1 MLQSKVKQYEST
13 MTTPHALDQSVHLH
27 TQRTQSCTVVRPANS
42 RQTSR
47 STCFWKSGRLK
58 LGTACRELE
67 HGWLL
72 SALKGA
78 SFLDSVIRI
87 HSVRAKRETRK
98 RLSVFDNDLA
108 MADVHES
115 SRKEGTSSLA
125 VTCSS

>member
-87 HSVRAKRETRK
+87 HSVRAKRETGKDQAVLTTILRLQTFMK
-98 RLSVFDNDLA
+98 R
-108 MADVHES
+108 
-115 SRKEGTSSLA
+115 RGKKETQI
-125 VTCSS
+125 